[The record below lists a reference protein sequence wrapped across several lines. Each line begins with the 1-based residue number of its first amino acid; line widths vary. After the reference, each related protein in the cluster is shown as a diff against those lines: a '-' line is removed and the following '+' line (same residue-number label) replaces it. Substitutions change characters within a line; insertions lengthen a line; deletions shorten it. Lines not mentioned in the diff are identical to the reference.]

1 MVKRRKLEKL
11 ITERFHDNEAYDEL
25 SFLLTGIP
33 DLAAT
38 FREPWSYLQIELTDE
53 NDWNCYIDA
62 GDIMLEFL
70 TTRATG
76 VLVFAKGPIS
86 GDFMQIK
93 LLGKT
98 RARATMNLGMKCKIT

>member
-1 MVKRRKLEKL
+1 
-11 ITERFHDNEAYDEL
+11 
-25 SFLLTGIP
+25 
-33 DLAAT
+33 
-38 FREPWSYLQIELTDE
+38 
-53 NDWNCYIDA
+53 
-62 GDIMLEFL
+62 MLEFL

-98 RARATMNLGMKCKIT
+98 RARATMNLGMKCKITRKILMPCLESHKEPA